1 MSSRVPAI
9 VASAVSGRCAI
20 LIRHAERAD
29 DPALANLADLSDRR
43 LPDGPL
49 LVAEAD
55 GELIAAIDAIRGR
68 DVVSDPFRVTLDV
81 VELLRL
87 RASQLRAAA

>member
-9 VASAVSGRCAI
+9 VASVVSGRHAI
-20 LIRHAERAD
+20 VIRHAEPAD
-29 DPALANLADLSDRR
+29 DEALANLADLSDRR
-43 LPDGPL
+43 LPAGPL

-55 GELIAAIDAIRGR
+55 GEFVAAIDATRGR
-68 DVVSDPFRVTLDV
+68 EVVSDPFRVTLDV